1 MAETEH
7 KTTIKIDGDSKGA
20 TAAIDKVSSLLKGK
34 LMSSLL
40 AVRTVMST
48 ISRALG
54 VFWLAWNGIQLVI
67 AGWQKLR
74 DAMTATARAAERFA
88 LDVALDRATRAADR
102 LLGKQREINAEIAK
116 RARLEAAAR
125 QAEETKQGAQSSLES
140 ARREVERETRLAGV
154 TDPRQR
160 RALQERLDAEDAA
173 RRAEDDDA
181 RNSKKLA
188 QMWSEHALQKQLAES
203 ARERVNEI
211 DREIRLQEIELR
223 NLQEMKAKDDE
234 MAATKEKSIE
244 GRRKNIEALQ
254 KERSE
259 SAAAAEAAIEAAKTA
274 KDTAEALAEAMKSS
288 RLAASERAL
297 AANVKQTAAWAET
310 DREDRRGQEEMERQI
325 AETKKRI
332 GGGEPV
338 ESGDAARLA
347 ELQRRENEA
356 LIRLESAQRALA
368 AELYRDVRQRSE
380 ERMDRAK
387 AAAEEAQ
394 RDAIAAFEE
403 RRELEASLTERN
415 AAQRRD
421 NADFTDSLAANE
433 AESAWRRH
441 FATLSDEEKV
451 KALDQRED
459 SARERMASAQRD
471 LSEEME
477 KDVEQRSEERM
488 QRAKDTII
496 SSQRE
501 ALDAAS
507 QREDLER
514 GIEERRESEAKSR
527 ADDLAATFQSR
538 GNRLT
543 AMGLGDGSGA
553 SSRTVEDINGKLT
566 SVLDVLR
573 SELDELRKP
582 KAEHTARFGA

>member
-7 KTTIKIDGDSKGA
+7 KTTIKIDGDAKGA
-20 TAAIDKVSSLLKGK
+20 SAAIDKASSLLKGK
-34 LMSSLL
+34 LLSSLL

-88 LDVALDRATRAADR
+88 LDVTLDRATRAADR

-140 ARREVERETRLAGV
+140 ARREVERETQLAGV
-154 TDPRQR
+154 SDPRQR

-173 RRAEDDDA
+173 RRAKDDDA

-188 QMWSEHALQKQLAES
+188 QMWGEHALQKQLAES

-211 DREIRLQEIELR
+211 DREILLQEIELK
-223 NLQEMKAKDDE
+223 NLQEMEAKDDE

-259 SAAAAEAAIEAAKTA
+259 STAAADAAIEAAKTTKEA
-274 KDTAEALAEAMKSS
+274 AEALAEAMKSS
-288 RLAASERAL
+288 RLATSERAL

-325 AETKKRI
+325 AETKKRL

-403 RRELEASLTERN
+403 RRALEASLAERN
-415 AAQRRD
+415 AAQHRD
-421 NADFTDSLAANE
+421 NEDFTERLAENE

-441 FATLSDEEKV
+441 YATLSDEEKV
-451 KALDQRED
+451 KALDKRED
-459 SARERMASAQRD
+459 QARERMIAAQRELAD
-471 LSEEME
+471 EMA
-477 KDVEQRSEERM
+477 KDVEQRSEERI
-488 QRAKDTII
+488 QRARATIEQA
-496 SSQRE
+496 QRE
-501 ALDAAS
+501 ALGAAESRDELERSIDA
-507 QREDLER
+507 QRE
-514 GIEERRESEAKSR
+514 SR
-527 ADDLAATFQSR
+527 ADAFASTLEYR

-543 AMGLGDGSGA
+543 AMGLGDGGGP
-553 SSRTVEDINGKLT
+553 SSRAVEDINGKLT
-566 SVLDVLR
+566 SVLDILR
-573 SELDELRKP
+573 QELDAMRNPRDGGAAK
-582 KAEHTARFGA
+582 FGA